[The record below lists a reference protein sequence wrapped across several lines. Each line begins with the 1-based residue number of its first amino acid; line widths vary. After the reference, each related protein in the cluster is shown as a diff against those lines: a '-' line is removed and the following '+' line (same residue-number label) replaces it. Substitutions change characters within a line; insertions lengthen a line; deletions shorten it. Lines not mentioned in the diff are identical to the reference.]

1 MWQAGEERRLS
12 RLGELDPP
20 AFGLFLQLLGDAL
33 AGWRPGTR
41 KTVATSNDGSMEI
54 RLTALRDG
62 TVAEIRTPGGIFRGP
77 DHLVEIVDLTAFDRK
92 AAR

>member
-1 MWQAGEERRLS
+1 M
-12 RLGELDPP
+12 
-20 AFGLFLQLLGDAL
+20 
-33 AGWRPGTR
+33 
-41 KTVATSNDGSMEI
+41 VI

-62 TVAEIRTPGGIFRGP
+62 TVAQIRTPGGIFRGP